1 MRRDRGPI
9 TLCNNLL
16 SNSQGPVLQEPDV
29 RSSSLPLFVR
39 ALLPHCGVHPIFRT
53 RGNWSG
59 ASPDWNGC
67 GQLVPENALV
77 TSRLSLAAGP
87 GDRPAVRYT
96 LTMDDEPHAAIFDAI
111 EQGRG
116 QRGRNNPQAW
126 SRDGATMPAAQQG
139 LSRGRLGGQLG
150 VSAQQVIVLLAE
162 ACDAVLRGGAASDAA
177 DRACVGTW
185 RRWCES
191 GDTAGCER
199 LWRGASKPA

>member
-1 MRRDRGPI
+1 MV
-9 TLCNNLL
+9 T
-16 SNSQGPVLQEPDV
+16 
-29 RSSSLPLFVR
+29 
-39 ALLPHCGVHPIFRT
+39 
-53 RGNWSG
+53 
-59 ASPDWNGC
+59 NG
-67 GQLVPENALV
+67 
-77 TSRLSLAAGP
+77 LSLAAGP

-96 LTMDDEPHAAIFDAI
+96 LTMDDEPLAAIVAAI

-126 SRDGATMPAAQQG
+126 SRHRARVLTAAQHG

-185 RRWCES
+185 RRWCEN
-191 GDTAGCER
+191 GDTVACER
-199 LWRGASKPA
+199 LRRGASEPA